1 MVAICFPVGQSTIA
15 VVVFSVRLQTR
26 HLTKQLKLFRSSAKQ
41 LWEMVISHNVPN
53 KMKPEPV
60 IQKNDTENLG
70 D

>member
-1 MVAICFPVGQSTIA
+1 MFSCGSINYCSCF
-15 VVVFSVRLQTR
+15 FSVRLQTR